1 MTNENKAK
9 TPLIE
14 DWHLWSKVTSSINP
28 IKGKKFIKEK
38 KNSLVLSQTNKNKSI
53 FRSRKPAS
61 VFMPSY
67 TPTFSKPKQSH
78 ENIEPS
84 LHRRLIRNKI
94 SIDATIDLHDLRQDE
109 AHSTLASFL
118 SRAYNRQHRN
128 ILVITG
134 KGKKI
139 EQDYGFGIAGQRG
152 VLRAML
158 PIWLK
163 QANFRQIVSGYEI
176 AGKAHGGSGA
186 FYVRLK
192 RQK

>member
-1 MTNENKAK
+1 MAKKTKAK

-14 DWHLWSKVTSSINP
+14 DWHLWSKVTSSISP
-28 IKGKKFIKEK
+28 IKGKKFIEEK
-38 KNSLVLSQTNKNKSI
+38 KDSLVLAQTNKDIFIFKSK
-53 FRSRKPAS
+53 KPAS

-67 TPTFSKPKQSH
+67 TPTFSKPKQNQL
-78 ENIEPS
+78 NIEPR
-84 LHRRLIRNKI
+84 LHRRLSRNKI

-109 AHSTLASFL
+109 AYSALTSFL

-128 ILVITG
+128 VLVITG

-163 QANFRQIVSGYEI
+163 QANFKQIVLGYEI
-176 AGKAHGGSGA
+176 AGKAHGGTGA

-192 RQK
+192 RQR